1 MASVNPFIIG
11 LASTIIAILSYFIDQ
26 KLSNEEYNK
35 KKLIKV
41 VLLGILIGISNLIL
55 FSLLQSNES
64 ISTTQ
69 DILTGQ
75 PNF

>member
-35 KKLIKV
+35 QKLVKV

-69 DILTGQ
+69 EIFTGQ
-75 PNF
+75 PDF

>member
-1 MASVNPFIIG
+1 MASINPFIIG

-55 FSLLQSNES
+55 FTLLQSNES

>member
-11 LASTIIAILSYFIDQ
+11 LASTMIAILSYFIDQ

-75 PNF
+75 PDF